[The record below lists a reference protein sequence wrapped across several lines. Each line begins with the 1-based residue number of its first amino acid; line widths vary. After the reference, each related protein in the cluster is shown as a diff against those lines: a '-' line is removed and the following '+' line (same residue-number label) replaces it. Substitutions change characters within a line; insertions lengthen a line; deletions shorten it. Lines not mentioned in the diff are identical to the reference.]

1 MPRTAHP
8 ALRLASA
15 GTLSVALVLPWLL
28 AAEPTHT
35 RQLQPQDAG
44 LVPVVGHWTPV
55 QDEGAALRADG
66 ERWTGQTPPEALA
79 TVARSLF
86 GAPSDRFV
94 TNNGGAGAFP
104 LAVWRPTADF
114 TGGTV
119 RVRFKMLGGKTDQ
132 NAGIAFGLQRSGR
145 YWFMRYNTKDGDLAL
160 WRFANGERQLI
171 VHGTGTSTLALGRW
185 HELVVTVR
193 GRNLVASIT
202 GDGAVSLAHTLDVAP
217 TGRVGVWVKRDAI
230 TAFRGFSQTP

>member
-132 NAGIAFGLQRSGR
+132 NAGLAFGLQRSGR
-145 YWFMRYNTKDGDLAL
+145 YWFMRYNTKDGDMAL
-160 WRFANGERQLI
+160 WEFVDGERSVLA
-171 VHGTGTSTLALGRW
+171 HGTTSAQLPLNVW
-185 HELVVTVR
+185 HELTLTVS
-193 GRNLVASIT
+193 GTAVS
-202 GDGAVSLAHTLDVAP
+202 GAVNGGALRLDHTLDSAVS
-217 TGRVGVWVKRDAI
+217 GRIGLWTKRDAV
-230 TAFRGFSQTP
+230 TVFRDFRVTP

>member
-35 RQLQPQDAG
+35 RQLQPPDAG

-145 YWFMRYNTKDGDLAL
+145 YWFMRYNTKDGDMAL
-160 WRFANGERQLI
+160 WEFVDGERSVLA
-171 VHGTGTSTLALGRW
+171 HGTTSAQLPLNVW
-185 HELVVTVR
+185 HELTLTVS
-193 GRNLVASIT
+193 GTAVS
-202 GDGAVSLAHTLDVAP
+202 GAVNGGALRLDHTLDSAVS
-217 TGRVGVWVKRDAI
+217 GRIGLWTKRDAV
-230 TAFRGFSQTP
+230 TVFRDFRVTP

>member
-145 YWFMRYNTKDGDLAL
+145 YWFMRYNTKDGDMAL
-160 WRFANGERQLI
+160 WEFVDGERSVLA
-171 VHGTGTSTLALGRW
+171 HGTTSAQLPLNVW
-185 HELVVTVR
+185 HELTLTVS
-193 GRNLVASIT
+193 GTAVS
-202 GDGAVSLAHTLDVAP
+202 GAVNGGALRLDHTLDSAVS
-217 TGRVGVWVKRDAI
+217 GRIGLWTKRDAV
-230 TAFRGFSQTP
+230 TVFRDFRVTP